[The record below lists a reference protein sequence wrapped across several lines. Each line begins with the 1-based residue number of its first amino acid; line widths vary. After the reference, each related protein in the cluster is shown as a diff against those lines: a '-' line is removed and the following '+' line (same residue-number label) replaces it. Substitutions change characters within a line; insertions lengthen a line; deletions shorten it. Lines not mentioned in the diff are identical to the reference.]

1 MTGFP
6 WNRQQIYRSISTQI
20 IIFLSAQTGLWFK
33 AKSPL
38 NLDVDLI
45 VLSRELI
52 LQGTIN

>member
-6 WNRQQIYRSISTQI
+6 WNRQQIDRSISTQI
-20 IIFLSAQTGLWFK
+20 IIFLCAQTGLSFK

-38 NLDVDLI
+38 NLDLDPI

-52 LQGTIN
+52 LQGTIS

>member
-20 IIFLSAQTGLWFK
+20 IIFLSAKTGLWFK

-38 NLDVDLI
+38 NLDLDLI